1 MKGLRFAEKLH
12 SVVHC
17 VAGTHDDCIHAASA
31 GSVPAELALGSY
43 STTED
48 HTCSGFTYLHT
59 VAASGPTVLLA
70 LGGVVPHGQ
79 GSVCE
84 AHCLR
89 PCRGELRIDL

>member
-1 MKGLRFAEKLH
+1 MKGLDCAEKLRP
-12 SVVHC
+12 VVHC

-31 GSVPAELALGSY
+31 GLALGSY
-43 STTED
+43 PTTED

-70 LGGVVPHGQ
+70 LGGDVPHGQ

-89 PCRGELRIDL
+89 PCRGELRIYL